1 MKDEKIIKRIPL
13 VPTEKNR
20 SNEIEVSV
28 YYSKGGINYFTGKD
42 ERRGLYLSVTPQERT
57 PTSVGYIG
65 FSGIKRFVLEMKKFT
80 PKKLESYVPTDEE
93 VDEMVKHVIEKN
105 NLIVKE

>member
-1 MKDEKIIKRIPL
+1 
-13 VPTEKNR
+13 
-20 SNEIEVSV
+20 
-28 YYSKGGINYFTGKD
+28 
-42 ERRGLYLSVTPQERT
+42 
-57 PTSVGYIG
+57 
-65 FSGIKRFVLEMKKFT
+65 VLEMKKFT